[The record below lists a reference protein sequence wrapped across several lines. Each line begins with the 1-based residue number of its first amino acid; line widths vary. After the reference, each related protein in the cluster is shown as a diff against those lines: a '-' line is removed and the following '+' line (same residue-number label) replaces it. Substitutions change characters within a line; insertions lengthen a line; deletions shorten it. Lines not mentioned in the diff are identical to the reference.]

1 MKNEWRFSSTWCR
14 GGKSIWNRMCVPWKT
29 FLRWLCCLSQN
40 CIAFMNCV
48 CLGIICIEYVI
59 WEYHILILKNIFIGN
74 LWNLTSLNLSPC
86 LLTLYSQHWNNFFV
100 LKFPVYPW
108 MESIFRIIGVL
119 SLLTNYARNQE
130 QADFFYE
137 CLLIVYNIS
146 DECLIG
152 EKLGP

>member
-1 MKNEWRFSSTWCR
+1 
-14 GGKSIWNRMCVPWKT
+14 
-29 FLRWLCCLSQN
+29 
-40 CIAFMNCV
+40 
-48 CLGIICIEYVI
+48 
-59 WEYHILILKNIFIGN
+59 
-74 LWNLTSLNLSPC
+74 
-86 LLTLYSQHWNNFFV
+86 
-100 LKFPVYPW
+100 

-119 SLLTNYARNQE
+119 SLLTGYARNQE